1 MISNKFKVGS
11 FTVECKDGYFVIGET
26 VTVKTGDNAGN
37 ELKTNVKTYAHKHT
51 ALKHLVTNG
60 IGRAD
65 GNEALLGAYRDYAA
79 KVSAQYLKDK
89 KRKLE
94 ALK

>member
-11 FTVECKDGYFVIGET
+11 FTVECKDGYFVVSET

-37 ELKTNVKTYAHKHT
+37 ELKANVKTYAHKHT
-51 ALKHLVTNG
+51 ALKRLVSNG
-60 IGRAD
+60 IGRVEAS
-65 GNEALLGAYRDYAA
+65 EALVGAHRDYTG

>member
-11 FTVECKDGYFVIGET
+11 FTVECKDGYFVISET

-51 ALKHLVTNG
+51 ALRYLVTNSVGVVEASNG
-60 IGRAD
+60 IRV
-65 GNEALLGAYRDYAA
+65 AYRDYTK